1 MKTGN
6 IKMIL
11 KKFVVGPLET
21 NSYIFGDENSKEAVL
36 IDPGGESNNINK
48 FIKNENLKLKYVINT
63 HGHGDHI
70 SGNSDFNVDVLV
82 HKLDKDFLENP
93 LLNLSASFG
102 AQVSSPEAN
111 RFLNEGDKI
120 DIGSAYLEVIHT
132 PGHTPGGIC
141 LRYNNILFS
150 GDTLFFEGVGRTDI
164 PNASWEAL
172 MDSLKNK
179 LMKFPDECK
188 VYPGHGPETTIGH
201 ERKNNPFLI

>member
-1 MKTGN
+1 MKTRN
-6 IKMIL
+6 TNTLL

-21 NSYIFGDENSKEAVL
+21 NSYIFGDEGSREVVL
-36 IDPGGESNNINK
+36 IDPGGESNKINK
-48 FIKNENLKLKYVINT
+48 FIKAANLKLKYVINT

-70 SGNSDFNVDVLV
+70 GGNSDFNVGVLV

-102 AQVSSPEAN
+102 AQVISPKAS
-111 RFLNEGDKI
+111 RFLNDGDKI
-120 DIGSAYLEVIHT
+120 DIGNVYLEVIHT

-141 LRYNNILFS
+141 LRYDNLIFS

-179 LMKFPDECK
+179 LMQLPDACK
-188 VYPGHGPETTIGH
+188 VYPGHGSETTIGH
-201 ERKNNPFLI
+201 ERKNNPFLV